1 MENDELTDYEPFS
14 DDEIIKIEDI
24 IIKYN
29 EKITSKQKIE
39 DKVEQIKLPCIHK
52 KQMSN
57 KKLLRILS
65 KILLV

>member
-14 DDEIIKIEDI
+14 DEEIIKIEDI

-39 DKVEQIKLPCIHK
+39 DNIEQIKLPSIHK
-52 KQMSN
+52 KQISN
-57 KKLLRILS
+57 KKLLKILS
-65 KILLV
+65 KR

>member
-14 DDEIIKIEDI
+14 DDEIIKI
-24 IIKYN
+24 KYN

-39 DKVEQIKLPCIHK
+39 DKEEQIKLPCIHK

-65 KILLV
+65 KR

>member
-39 DKVEQIKLPCIHK
+39 DKVEKIKLPCIHK

-65 KILLV
+65 KR

>member
-52 KQMSN
+52 KHMSN

-65 KILLV
+65 KR